1 MPACHAGGR
10 HVPFRTDSQRSAL
23 NRSSRG
29 GLCSKLLLADLEER
43 GGGNQSVPKAETPI
57 KALRGKRDS
66 AESTSALF
74 EQVWKENEQHLLKV
88 CLRKLGDVSDAE
100 DALANVSLT
109 VMEKLPEAY
118 GRVVNLRAWL
128 VQVVVNHCVDVQRRR
143 QRQRRIFVSD
153 PLDNGDDLWPAADSS
168 TPEQQLLEQQL
179 WATAHS
185 LIQALPSMLQE
196 VAVPYFLRH
205 LSYPEI
211 ASNLGLTQDNV
222 RKRIQKARAILW
234 QQFLPHLD

>member
-1 MPACHAGGR
+1 LR
-10 HVPFRTDSQRSAL
+10 RKRT
-23 NRSSRG
+23 
-29 GLCSKLLLADLEER
+29 
-43 GGGNQSVPKAETPI
+43 
-57 KALRGKRDS
+57 S
-66 AESTSALF
+66 AEGTKALF
-74 EQVWKENEQHLLKV
+74 ERIWRENEQHLLKV

-100 DALANVSLT
+100 DALASVSLT

-118 GRVVNLRAWL
+118 GRVLNLRAWL

-143 QRQRRIFVSD
+143 QRQGRIFVSD
-153 PLDNGDDLWPAADSS
+153 PLDNGEELWPAADSS

-185 LIQALPSMLQE
+185 LIKALPSMLQE